1 MSSNPNESYYMT
13 DLALE
18 AAQRLRGERG
28 GDVPGVT
35 VNELNMEGISVTRV
49 QVTEQGAQ
57 NIGKAPGNYITIH
70 APELKYRNPKYSQRV
85 SAVLSQELQRL
96 LPLPQN
102 AQVFVV
108 GLGNWR
114 AIADSLGPRVA
125 SKVYVTRHLAEFLPA
140 QLVGGLRPVSSLSPG
155 VLGITGIETTE
166 VVYSVVQQLK
176 PAALIAVDALAAM
189 DIERIMTT
197 IQIGDSGIHP
207 GSGLGTK
214 RMGLT
219 RETLGIPVIAIGVP
233 TVVHAVTIAANTID
247 LLVRTMAQQV
257 QYMRFM
263 QPMAAINKRDL
274 IQQVL
279 GEAIGNLVV
288 TPKEVDVDIEEVAKV
303 IAGGLNGALH
313 PGIEESEV
321 MDYLR

>member
-1 MSSNPNESYYMT
+1 MNSNYHLT

-18 AAQRLRGERG
+18 AAQRLRGEG
-28 GDVPGVT
+28 KGDVPGVT
-35 VNELNMEGISVTRV
+35 VNELDVQGISVTRV
-49 QVTEQGAQ
+49 QVTDEGSHS
-57 NIGKAPGNYITIH
+57 IGKAPGNYITIH
-70 APELKYRNPKYSQRV
+70 APELKYRKPRYSQQV
-85 SAVLSQELQRL
+85 SAVVTQETQRL
-96 LPLPQN
+96 LPLSPN

-125 SKVYVTRHLAEFLPA
+125 AKVYVTRHLGQFLPPELA
-140 QLVGGLRPVSSLSPG
+140 GGLRPVSSLSPG
-155 VLGITGIETTE
+155 VLGITGLETTE
-166 VVYSVVQQLK
+166 VIHSIVRQMK
-176 PAALIAVDALAAM
+176 PDALIAIDALAAM
-189 DIERIMTT
+189 DVERIMTT

-214 RMGLT
+214 RLGLT
-219 RETLGIPVIAIGVP
+219 RQTLGIPVIAVGVP

-274 IQQVL
+274 IQEVL

-288 TPKEVDVDIEEVAKV
+288 TPKEVDVDIEEVARV

-313 PGIEESEV
+313 PGIEQSEV
-321 MDYLR
+321 MDYIR